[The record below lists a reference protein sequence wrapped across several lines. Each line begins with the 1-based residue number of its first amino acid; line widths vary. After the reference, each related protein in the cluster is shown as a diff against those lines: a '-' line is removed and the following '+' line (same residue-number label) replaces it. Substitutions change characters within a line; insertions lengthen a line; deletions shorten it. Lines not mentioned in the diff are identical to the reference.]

1 MEDRY
6 IMTFEELVKAL
17 GLDNEES
24 KEKAAILKKE
34 YNAQQKEVKTLT
46 DNITELTTTVDA
58 GKAVAEKFNS
68 VVNAFGLDVEA
79 KDFDENIENAKES
92 IIKAA
97 GGGTTP
103 EEIKELKL
111 SKTKAERENKK
122 YVEQIAELTEQLNAE
137 KTQRINSVKRD
148 AIHKAVVKNNLVDP
162 ETSIELFV
170 NLAQVDEDGKTVT
183 MTMSD
188 GTVLPINDG
197 IADWAKEHP
206 AFVSKQVTGG
216 AGSGTGGKA
225 FDGGKGGEVSPF
237 MQNLVADSFGG
248 SGDKGSQSLESMF
261 G

>member
-1 MEDRY
+1 
-6 IMTFEELVKAL
+6 MTYEELIKSL
-17 GLDNEES
+17 GLDTEEN

-34 YNAQQKEVKTLT
+34 FNAQQKEIKKLT
-46 DNITELTTTVDA
+46 DANTELTANVEA
-58 GKAVAEKFNS
+58 GKAVAERLNS
-68 VVNAFGLDVEA
+68 VVTAFGLDIEA
-79 KDFDENIENAKES
+79 KDFDENIENAKEA

-122 YVEQIAELTEQLNAE
+122 FAEQIAELTEQLTAE
-137 KTQRINSVKRD
+137 KTQRLNNVKRD

-183 MTMSD
+183 MTMGD
-188 GTVLPINDG
+188 GTVLPIMDG

-206 AFVSKQVTGG
+206 AFVSKKVSGG
-216 AGSGTGGKA
+216 AGSGSGSNA

-237 MQNLVADSFGG
+237 MQNLVADSFGSSNNG
-248 SGDKGSQSLESMF
+248 QSQSLESMF